1 MTFAV
6 AINEATNAAYSQRNV
21 LTDGQ
26 ISCNYHQ
33 IPSLLTSI
41 DQSLHQQ
48 GITRQHC
55 LALECANTVPAALT
69 LLYLLQQGY
78 QFMLLPPIGKNETA
92 SALKPLPHFCQ
103 YRLTLNNADAAYAP
117 DESWNPAAFLQIT
130 TNEHY
135 QPAAHQR
142 RQTEG
147 KLYLRTSGSMGHAKI
162 VVHAHTRLLPN
173 ARNCVQ
179 RFQLTSDDRVTLAVP
194 IFHMYGLGAGFLPA
208 VLAGASID
216 LQENTHLLKYLEH
229 ERRFQPNAAFLTP
242 ALCDMLLQRR
252 GGSRIYKVAV
262 SAGARL
268 KEEIVRAFDERFGAL
283 VNLYGSTELG
293 AISAAA
299 PDDALEMRATTIGR
313 PMQGVTLAPAAHAQA
328 LEADGKPPAPQ
339 PPATEPRTSE
349 LYCHHPWGFEA
360 YIDDQGNQI
369 SPAATWF
376 QTGDLAKF
384 YPDGFVQILGRAD
397 NSINRDGYLVLLADI
412 ERAMETIAAIAQVVV
427 LTTGAEQQRGQDIA
441 AFCVLKEGETL
452 DKSQI
457 RAHCFELLPRY
468 AIPDEVFVLETL
480 PTLPSGKVDRQALIA
495 KVG

>member
-6 AINEATNAAYSQRNV
+6 VIHEAASTAHVQENV
-21 LTDGQ
+21 LTDGRITCTYQ
-26 ISCNYHQ
+26 Q
-33 IPSLLTSI
+33 IPALLTNI
-41 DQSLHQQ
+41 DTYLREKGMSSQD
-48 GITRQHC
+48 C
-55 LALECANTVPAALT
+55 LALECTNSVPAALT
-69 LLYLLQQGY
+69 LLYLLQQHY
-78 QFMLLPPIGKNETA
+78 RFMLLPPVGKNETA

-103 YRLTLNNADAAYAP
+103 YRLTLNPADAADAG
-117 DESWNPAAFLQIT
+117 ESWNPAAFLQIT
-130 TNEHY
+130 ANEHY
-135 QPAAHQR
+135 QPAAHESS
-142 RQTEG
+142 QTAA
-147 KLYLRTSGSMGHAKI
+147 KLYLRTSGSMGQAKI
-162 VVHAHTRLLPN
+162 VVHAHNRLLNN
-173 ARNCVQ
+173 ARNCMQ
-179 RFQLTSDDRVTLAVP
+179 RFQLTSSDRVAIAVP

-216 LQENTHLLKYLEH
+216 LQEHTHLLKYLEH
-229 ERRFQPNAAFLTP
+229 ERQFKPNAAFLTP

-299 PDDALEMRATTIGR
+299 PDDALELRATTIGR
-313 PMQGVTLAPAAHAQA
+313 PMEGVLLAPASHVQA
-328 LEADGKPPAPQ
+328 LEAGGKPPE
-339 PPATEPRTSE
+339 PPAPTAEAQPSE

-360 YIDDQGNQI
+360 YINDQGHQI
-369 SPAATWF
+369 STAATWF
-376 QTGDLAKF
+376 RTGDLATF
-384 YPDGFVQILGRAD
+384 SPDGSVQILGRAD

-412 ERAMETIAAIAQVVV
+412 ERAMENIAALAQVVV
-427 LTTGAEQQRGQDIA
+427 LTTEAEQQRGQYLA
-441 AFCVLKEGETL
+441 AFCVLKEGESL
-452 DKSQI
+452 DHNQI

-468 AIPDEVFVLETL
+468 AIPDDVFVLDTL